1 MIKTIK
7 SVDFKGKSV
16 IMRVDFN
23 VPMKDA
29 VIQDDTRIT
38 AAIPTIKYI
47 LANGARTLTLM
58 SHLGDP
64 AKDAESARAKAEKD
78 GKTFNLGKYIA
89 GKHRMAPIASHLQ
102 KKLGK
107 TAPVVFAGESGCY
120 NKKAFI
126 DSQKPGTVIMLENTR
141 FHKEET
147 AKDAKDR
154 DKLAK
159 ALAAYGDIF
168 VNDAF
173 GTAHRDHASTASIA
187 KFAPVSVAG
196 FLMEKEIKYLEPVV
210 TNPVK
215 PLVAVIGGAKVSSK
229 IAVLESLLKNSSALV
244 IGGGMAYTFLKAQGK
259 KIGKSLVENDQI
271 DTAKK
276 ILAAAAQASVEIV
289 LPVDHI
295 GAEKFDPAAKP
306 VAIASPNIPD
316 RLMGMDVGPKTRAL
330 YKKVLAKAK
339 TIVWNGP
346 VGVFEFDSFSKGTEE
361 LAKLVAAATS
371 KGILTVVGGGDSVA
385 AVNKFKL
392 SSKMSHVSTGGGASL
407 ELLEGKKLPGIEV
420 TRGRDRFIAGNW
432 KMHMTRCEAANLAKA
447 LVKQLKSGKHKY
459 MAAPSFTALE
469 TAGEI
474 FKGSNILLGA
484 QNCAAEEQGAH
495 TGEVS
500 VLQLKD
506 LGVKVIILGHSER
519 RHVYKEDDTLIN
531 KKVKLA
537 LKHGFEVI
545 LCVGETL
552 DEREKKK
559 VEAVCKRQT
568 EKGLAGV
575 TAEELSRVTLAYEP
589 VWAIGTGKTA
599 TPEDAEAVHKF
610 IRSVIEKLYGNPA
623 AKQIVIQYGGSVKA
637 DNAAKL
643 MSMEDIDGALV
654 GGASLKSETFTPIA
668 KFD

>member
-1 MIKTIK
+1 MIKTVK
-7 SVDFKGKSV
+7 TVDLKDKRI

-23 VPMKDA
+23 VPMKDG
-29 VIQDDTRIT
+29 VVQDDTRIV

-47 LANGARTLTLM
+47 LAHGAKSITLM

-64 AKDAESARAKAEKD
+64 SKDAEKAKAKAEKD
-78 GKTFNLGKYIA
+78 GKTFDLTKYIK
-89 GKHRMAPIASHLQ
+89 GKHRMEPVAAYLQ

-107 TAPVVFAGESGCY
+107 TATVVFAGEDGCY
-120 NKKAFI
+120 DKKEFI
-126 DSQKPGTVIMLENTR
+126 ESQKPGTVIMLENTR

-147 AKDAKDR
+147 AKEAKDL
-154 DKLAK
+154 DKLAR
-159 ALAAYGDIF
+159 ALAEYGEIF

-187 KFAPVSVAG
+187 KFVPVSVAG
-196 FLMEKEIKYLEPVV
+196 FLMEKEVNYLEPIV

-215 PLVAVIGGAKVSSK
+215 PLVAIIGGAKVSSK
-229 IAVLESLLKNSSALV
+229 IAVLESLLKISSALV

-259 KIGKSLVENDQI
+259 KIGKSLVEDDQI
-271 DTAKK
+271 GTATK
-276 ILAAAAQASVEIV
+276 ILEAAQKAGVDIV
-289 LPVDHI
+289 LPVDHV
-295 GAEKFDPAAKP
+295 GAEKFDAAAKP
-306 VAIASPNIPD
+306 VAVTSVNIPD
-316 RLMGMDVGPKTRAL
+316 KLLGLDVGPKTLAL
-330 YKKVLAKAK
+330 YKKVISTAK

-346 VGVFEFDSFSKGTEE
+346 VGVFEFDAFAKGTEE
-361 LAKLVAAATS
+361 IAKLVAESTA
-371 KGILTVVGGGDSVA
+371 KGVITVVGGGDSVA

-392 SSKMSHVSTGGGASL
+392 ASKMSHVSTGGGASL

-420 TRGRDRFIAGNW
+420 TRSRDCFIAGNW
-432 KMHMTRCEAANLAKA
+432 KMHMTRAQAADLAKA
-447 LVKQLKSGKHKY
+447 LVKSLKNGKHKY
-459 MAAPSFTALE
+459 LAAPSFTAIQ
-469 TAGEI
+469 TVGEI
-474 FKGSNILLGA
+474 IKGSNILLGA

-506 LGVKVIILGHSER
+506 LGVNVIILGQSER
-519 RHVYKEDDTLIN
+519 RHTYKEDDALIN

-552 DEREKKK
+552 EEREKGK

-568 EKGLAGV
+568 EKGLEGV
-575 TAEELSRVTLAYEP
+575 TPDEFSRVTIAYEP

-599 TPEDAEAVHKF
+599 TPDDAQAVHKF
-610 IRSVIEKLYGNPA
+610 VRGVVEKLYGAQA
-623 AKQIVIQYGGSVKA
+623 ARQLVIQYGGSVKPE
-637 DNAAKL
+637 NAAQL
-643 MSMEDIDGALV
+643 MAMEDIDGALV
-654 GGASLKSETFTPIA
+654 GGASLKPETFVPIA